1 MLPGFDTVLLLAHAA
16 ATWAMVGLIWFVQ
29 VVHYPLFAAVG
40 TAESRDYA
48 RLHQRR
54 TTFVVGPPMLVE
66 LATAAWIAWRLP
78 AGVSPALAWSG
89 LALVAVVW
97 ASTHRLQ
104 VPEHARLLAGRDDA
118 VIRRLVRGNWLRTAA
133 WTARGAIALAMLLR

>member
-1 MLPGFDTVLLLAHAA
+1 MPPASDAVLLLAHAA
-16 ATWAMVGLIWFVQ
+16 ATWFMVGLIWFVQ

-40 TAESRDYA
+40 AGESPDYA
-48 RLHQRR
+48 RRHQRR

-66 LATAAWIAWRLP
+66 LAAAVWIAWRLP

-89 LALVAVVW
+89 LALVAVTW

-104 VPEHARLLAGRDDA
+104 VPEHGRLLAGRDDA
-118 VIRRLVRGNWLRTAA
+118 VIRRLVRTNWLRTVA
-133 WTARGAIALAMLLR
+133 WTARGVVALGMVLR

>member
-1 MLPGFDTVLLLAHAA
+1 MSQTHLLLAHAA

-29 VVHYPLFAAVG
+29 VVHYPLFAAVDA
-40 TAESRDYA
+40 AESQVYA

-54 TTFVVGPPMLVE
+54 TTWVVGPPMLVE
-66 LATAAWIAWRLP
+66 LATATWIAWRLP
-78 AGVSPALAWSG
+78 AGVSPALAWTG
-89 LALVAVVW
+89 MAFVAVIW

-118 VIRRLVRGNWLRTAA
+118 VIHRLVRGNWFRTVA
-133 WTARGAIALAMLLR
+133 